1 MKLKFEKIL
10 ESKKKNLTFQFL
22 LYHFFLIFY
31 FFLFFGIFEIEF
43 HFFNLYFYFK
53 KLKIMTDEYMNT
65 YCTLVK

>member
-31 FFLFFGIFEIEF
+31 FIFIF
-43 HFFNLYFYFK
+43 WNF
-53 KLKIMTDEYMNT
+53 
-65 YCTLVK
+65 